1 MSQDKP
7 RTLAVF
13 IDFENLVLGLKD
25 RSERFNIDRVLSRL
39 LERGYIVVKRA
50 YADWRRFA
58 PYTDGMHEA
67 AIELI
72 EVPARRMTGKN
83 SADIRMCVDALD
95 MSYSKPH
102 IDTFV
107 ILSGD
112 SDFSPLVSKLRENNK
127 HVIGVGTKGSTSTLL
142 RDNCD
147 EFLYYEDM
155 VPATRSRSK
164 ARSAPAAPAPVVVAP
179 APAPA
184 GAAAPAA
191 VDKQAEAMAL
201 LVEALQTLQSEKR
214 ERFWSSL
221 IKTAIR
227 RRHPSFEESAYG
239 YRGFDRMLEDAAAK
253 GLVALDRDPANR
265 TYIVKEFKTAT
276 APVEKPAPA
285 EKPAPVE
292 KPAPAIKEAKPAAK
306 KPVRRQTRS
315 RTRKPAA
322 AKS

>member
-25 RSERFNIDRVLSRL
+25 RHERFNVDRVLSRL

-58 PYTDGMHEA
+58 PYADGMHEA

-83 SADIRMCVDALD
+83 SADIRLCVDALD
-95 MSYSKPH
+95 LSYSKPH

-127 HVIGVGTKGSTSTLL
+127 HVIGVGTKGSTSALL

-147 EFLYYEDM
+147 EFIYYEDL
-155 VPATRSRSK
+155 VPPSRSRSQTQ
-164 ARSAPAAPAPVVVAP
+164 APASVATPVVVVPAPVP
-179 APAPA
+179 APVS
-184 GAAAPAA
+184 AA
-191 VDKQAEAMAL
+191 VPAVADKQPEAMGI

-227 RRHPSFEESAYG
+227 RRHPSFEESSYG

-253 GLVALDRDPANR
+253 GLVTLERDAANR
-265 TYIVKEFKTAT
+265 TYIVKDFKA
-276 APVEKPAPA
+276 AEINVAAVADVAAVEEPKPV
-285 EKPAPVE
+285 
-292 KPAPAIKEAKPAAK
+292 AK
-306 KPVRRQTRS
+306 KPARSRRPRR

>member
-25 RSERFNIDRVLSRL
+25 RHERFNVDRVLSRL

-58 PYTDGMHEA
+58 PYADGMHEA

-83 SADIRMCVDALD
+83 SADIRLCVDALD
-95 MSYSKPH
+95 LSYSKPH

-127 HVIGVGTKGSTSTLL
+127 HVIGVGTKGSTSALL

-147 EFLYYEDM
+147 EFIYYEDL
-155 VPATRSRSK
+155 VPPSRSRSQ
-164 ARSAPAAPAPVVVAP
+164 AQAPASVSTPVVVVPAPVP
-179 APAPA
+179 APVSTVVP
-184 GAAAPAA
+184 AAA
-191 VDKQAEAMAL
+191 DKQPEAMGL

-253 GLVALDRDPANR
+253 GLVTLERDSANR
-265 TYIVKEFKTAT
+265 TYIVKDFKA
-276 APVEKPAPA
+276 AAAPA
-285 EKPAPVE
+285 AEVPSAAE
-292 KPAPAIKEAKPAAK
+292 EEKPAAK
-306 KPVRRQTRS
+306 KPARRRPRR

-322 AKS
+322 AKA

>member
-25 RSERFNIDRVLSRL
+25 RHERFNVDRVLSRL

-58 PYTDGMHEA
+58 PYADGMHEA

-83 SADIRMCVDALD
+83 SADIRLCVDALD
-95 MSYSKPH
+95 LSYSKPH

-127 HVIGVGTKGSTSTLL
+127 HVIGVGTKGSTSALL

-147 EFLYYEDM
+147 EFIYYEDL
-155 VPATRSRSK
+155 VPPSRSRSQ
-164 ARSAPAAPAPVVVAP
+164 AQAPASVSTPVVVVPAPVP
-179 APAPA
+179 APVS
-184 GAAAPAA
+184 AA
-191 VDKQAEAMAL
+191 VPAVADKQPEAMGI

-253 GLVALDRDPANR
+253 GLVTLERDSANR
-265 TYIVKEFKTAT
+265 TYIVKDFKASEVK
-276 APVEKPAPA
+276 AEPAAEAVVAVAEESKPV
-285 EKPAPVE
+285 
-292 KPAPAIKEAKPAAK
+292 AK
-306 KPVRRQTRS
+306 KPARRRRPRR
-315 RTRKPAA
+315 RTRKPVA
-322 AKS
+322 AK

>member
-25 RSERFNIDRVLSRL
+25 RHERFNFDRVLSRL
-39 LERGYIVVKRA
+39 LERGYIIVKRA
-50 YADWRRFA
+50 YADWQKFA
-58 PYTDGMHEA
+58 PYTNVLHESA
-67 AIELI
+67 VELI

-83 SADIRMCVDALD
+83 SADIRLCVDAMDL
-95 MSYSKPH
+95 SYSKPH

-127 HVIGVGTKGSTSTLL
+127 HVIGVGMRASTSALL

-147 EFLYYEDM
+147 EFIYYEDLA
-155 VPATRSRSK
+155 PTGRSK
-164 ARSAPAAPAPVVVAP
+164 AQAPTPAPVLAK
-179 APAPA
+179 
-184 GAAAPAA
+184 AA
-191 VDKQAEAMAL
+191 VSAATQAVADKQPEAMGL

-227 RRHPSFEESAYG
+227 RRHPLFEESAYG
-239 YRGFDRMLEDAAAK
+239 YRGFDRMLEDAATK
-253 GLVALDRDPANR
+253 GLVTLERDAANR
-265 TYIVKEFKTAT
+265 TYIVKDFKAEEPKPQVEEPKPAPRKTAT
-276 APVEKPAPA
+276 RRRRRPQK
-285 EKPAPVE
+285 KT
-292 KPAPAIKEAKPAAK
+292 PAA
-306 KPVRRQTRS
+306 V
-315 RTRKPAA
+315 
-322 AKS
+322 KS

>member
-25 RSERFNIDRVLSRL
+25 RHERFNVDRVLSRL

-58 PYTDGMHEA
+58 PYADGMHEA

-83 SADIRMCVDALD
+83 SADIRLCVDALD
-95 MSYSKPH
+95 LSYSKPH

-127 HVIGVGTKGSTSTLL
+127 HVIGVGTKGSTSALL

-147 EFLYYEDM
+147 EFIYYEDI
-155 VPATRSRSK
+155 VPPSRSRSQTQ
-164 ARSAPAAPAPVVVAP
+164 APASVSTPVVVVPVPVPAPVS
-179 APAPA
+179 
-184 GAAAPAA
+184 AA
-191 VDKQAEAMAL
+191 VPAVADKQPEAMGI

-253 GLVALDRDPANR
+253 GLVTLERDSANR
-265 TYIVKEFKTAT
+265 TYIVKDFRASEVKAEP
-276 APVEKPAPA
+276 AAEAVVAVAEESKPV
-285 EKPAPVE
+285 
-292 KPAPAIKEAKPAAK
+292 AK
-306 KPVRRQTRS
+306 KPARRRRPRR

-322 AKS
+322 AKA

>member
-25 RSERFNIDRVLSRL
+25 RHERFNFDHVLSRL
-39 LERGYIVVKRA
+39 LERGYIIVKRA

-58 PYTDGMHEA
+58 PYTDTLHEA
-67 AIELI
+67 AVELI

-83 SADIRMCVDALD
+83 SADIRLCVDALD
-95 MSYSKPH
+95 LSYSKPH

-127 HVIGVGTKGSTSTLL
+127 HVIGLGTKGSTSALL

-147 EFLYYEDM
+147 EFIYYEDL
-155 VPATRSRSK
+155 VPSGRSK
-164 ARSAPAAPAPVVVAP
+164 PQVRAPAVVSAPVVVVP
-179 APAPA
+179 APATIPA
-184 GAAAPAA
+184 STA
-191 VDKQAEAMAL
+191 VPPVADKQPEAMGL

-253 GLVALDRDPANR
+253 GLVTLERDAANR
-265 TYIVKEFKTAT
+265 TYIVKDFK
-276 APVEKPAPA
+276 APEIKAEEAVAAPAAAVAEEPKAVARKPA
-285 EKPAPVE
+285 
-292 KPAPAIKEAKPAAK
+292 
-306 KPVRRQTRS
+306 RRRPRR

>member
-25 RSERFNIDRVLSRL
+25 DRHERFDFDRVLSRL
-39 LERGYIVVKRA
+39 LERGYIIVKRA

-58 PYTDGMHEA
+58 PYTDVLHESA
-67 AIELI
+67 VELI

-83 SADIRMCVDALD
+83 SADIRLCVDALD
-95 MSYSKPH
+95 LSYSKPH

-127 HVIGVGTKGSTSTLL
+127 HVIGVGMKASTSALL

-147 EFLYYEDM
+147 EFIYYEDLA
-155 VPATRSRSK
+155 PAGRSK
-164 ARSAPAAPAPVVVAP
+164 AQAPVPISTPIPVSTPVAVSK
-179 APAPA
+179 AV
-184 GAAAPAA
+184 AA
-191 VDKQAEAMAL
+191 VADKQPEAMGL
-201 LVEALQTLQSEKR
+201 LVEALQTLLSEKR

-239 YRGFDRMLEDAAAK
+239 YRGFDRMLEDAATK
-253 GLVALDRDPANR
+253 GLVTLERDAANR
-265 TYIVKEFKTAT
+265 TYIVKDFKSADIK
-276 APVEKPAPA
+276 AEELKPQAEEPKPAPRKVA
-285 EKPAPVE
+285 TRRRRRPQKKTPS
-292 KPAPAIKEAKPAAK
+292 AAK
-306 KPVRRQTRS
+306 N
-315 RTRKPAA
+315 
-322 AKS
+322 

>member
-25 RSERFNIDRVLSRL
+25 RHERFNVDRVLSRL

-58 PYTDGMHEA
+58 PYADGMHEA

-83 SADIRMCVDALD
+83 SADIRLCVDALD
-95 MSYSKPH
+95 LSYSKPH

-127 HVIGVGTKGSTSTLL
+127 HVIGVGTKGSTSVLL

-147 EFLYYEDM
+147 EFIYYEDLI
-155 VPATRSRSK
+155 PPSR
-164 ARSAPAAPAPVVVAP
+164 ARSQVQAPAVVATPVVVVPAPVPTPVS
-179 APAPA
+179 
-184 GAAAPAA
+184 AA
-191 VDKQAEAMAL
+191 VPAVADKQPEAMGI

-227 RRHPSFEESAYG
+227 RRHPSFEESSYG

-253 GLVALDRDPANR
+253 GLVTLERDSANR
-265 TYIVKEFKTAT
+265 TYIVKDFKAGDIKIEI
-276 APVEKPAPA
+276 AADAAVVEEPKT
-285 EKPAPVE
+285 
-292 KPAPAIKEAKPAAK
+292 AAK
-306 KPVRRQTRS
+306 KPARRR
-315 RTRKPAA
+315 RPRRGTRKPAA
-322 AKS
+322 AKA

>member
-25 RSERFNIDRVLSRL
+25 RHERFNFDRVLSRL
-39 LERGYIVVKRA
+39 LERGYIIVKRA

-58 PYTDGMHEA
+58 PYTDTLHESA
-67 AIELI
+67 VELI

-83 SADIRMCVDALD
+83 SADIRLCVDALD
-95 MSYSKPH
+95 LSYSKPH

-127 HVIGVGTKGSTSTLL
+127 HVIGVGMRASTSALL

-147 EFLYYEDM
+147 EFIYYEDLEQ
-155 VPATRSRSK
+155 TGRSK
-164 ARSAPAAPAPVVVAP
+164 VQAPAPISTPEAVSTAV
-179 APAPA
+179 
-184 GAAAPAA
+184 PAA
-191 VDKQAEAMAL
+191 VDKQPEAMSL
-201 LVEALQTLQSEKR
+201 LVEALRTLQSEKR

-239 YRGFDRMLEDAAAK
+239 YRGFDRMLEDAANK
-253 GLVALDRDPANR
+253 GLVTIERDAANR
-265 TYIVKEFKTAT
+265 TYIVKDFKAADVQAEEPTPQA
-276 APVEKPAPA
+276 EERKPAPRKA
-285 EKPAPVE
+285 ASRRRRRPRKKTPAV
-292 KPAPAIKEAKPAAK
+292 
-306 KPVRRQTRS
+306 V
-315 RTRKPAA
+315 
-322 AKS
+322 KS

>member
-25 RSERFNIDRVLSRL
+25 DRHERFDFDRVLSRL
-39 LERGYIVVKRA
+39 LERGYIIVKRA

-58 PYTDGMHEA
+58 PYTDILHESA
-67 AIELI
+67 VELI
-72 EVPARRMTGKN
+72 EVPARRMAGKN
-83 SADIRMCVDALD
+83 SADIRLCVDALD
-95 MSYSKPH
+95 LSYSKPH

-127 HVIGVGTKGSTSTLL
+127 HVIGVGMKASTSALL

-147 EFLYYEDM
+147 EFIYYEDLT
-155 VPATRSRSK
+155 PAGRLK
-164 ARSAPAAPAPVVVAP
+164 AKAPAPVATPVAVSK
-179 APAPA
+179 AV
-184 GAAAPAA
+184 AA
-191 VDKQAEAMAL
+191 VADKQPEAMGI
-201 LVEALQTLQSEKR
+201 LVEALQTLLSEKR

-227 RRHPSFEESAYG
+227 RRYPSFEESAYG

-253 GLVALDRDPANR
+253 GLVTLERDAANR
-265 TYIVKEFKTAT
+265 TYIVKDFKA
-276 APVEKPAPA
+276 ADIQAEEPKPQVEEPKPAPRKA
-285 EKPAPVE
+285 ATRRRRPQK
-292 KPAPAIKEAKPAAK
+292 KTLPAAE
-306 KPVRRQTRS
+306 S
-315 RTRKPAA
+315 
-322 AKS
+322 

>member
-25 RSERFNIDRVLSRL
+25 RHERFNFDRVLSRL
-39 LERGYIVVKRA
+39 LERGYIIVKRA

-58 PYTDGMHEA
+58 PYTDVLHEA
-67 AIELI
+67 AVELI

-83 SADIRMCVDALD
+83 SADIRLCVDALD
-95 MSYSKPH
+95 LSYSKPH

-127 HVIGVGTKGSTSTLL
+127 HVIGLGTKGSTSALL

-147 EFLYYEDM
+147 EFIYYEDLVPSGRSKPQVRATAVVSTPAVVPVSVSVSTA
-155 VPATRSRSK
+155 VPA
-164 ARSAPAAPAPVVVAP
+164 VA
-179 APAPA
+179 
-184 GAAAPAA
+184 
-191 VDKQAEAMAL
+191 DKQPEAMGL

-239 YRGFDRMLEDAAAK
+239 YRGFDRMLEDAAGK
-253 GLVALDRDPANR
+253 GLVTLERDSANR
-265 TYIVKEFKTAT
+265 TYIVKDFKAEEIKTEEAVAVTTA
-276 APVEKPAPA
+276 A
-285 EKPAPVE
+285 EEP
-292 KPAPAIKEAKPAAK
+292 KPAAK
-306 KPVRRQTRS
+306 KIVRRRRPRR

>member
-25 RSERFNIDRVLSRL
+25 RHERFNFDLVLSRL
-39 LERGYIVVKRA
+39 LERGYIIVKRA

-58 PYTDGMHEA
+58 PYTDSLHEA
-67 AIELI
+67 AVELI

-83 SADIRMCVDALD
+83 SADIRLCVDALD
-95 MSYSKPH
+95 LSYSKPH

-127 HVIGVGTKGSTSTLL
+127 HVIGVGTRGSTSTLL

-147 EFLYYEDM
+147 EFIYYEEL
-155 VPATRSRSK
+155 VPQTSRPK
-164 ARSAPAAPAPVVVAP
+164 APVRAPAVVSAPPSAPVAAPVL
-179 APAPA
+179 
-184 GAAAPAA
+184 AA
-191 VDKQAEAMAL
+191 VPSMAEKQPEAMAL
-201 LVEALQTLQSEKR
+201 LVEALKTLQSEKR

-221 IKTAIR
+221 IKTALR

-253 GLVALDRDPANR
+253 GLVTLERDAANR
-265 TYIVKEFKTAT
+265 TYIVKDFKA
-276 APVEKPAPA
+276 EEIKPA
-285 EKPAPVE
+285 EPAPVAAVVASDE
-292 KPAPAIKEAKPAAK
+292 PKPATKRAARRPARRRSVRKPAAK
-306 KPVRRQTRS
+306 
-315 RTRKPAA
+315 
-322 AKS
+322 

>member
-25 RSERFNIDRVLSRL
+25 RHERFNVDRVLSRL

-58 PYTDGMHEA
+58 PYADGMHES

-83 SADIRMCVDALD
+83 SADIRLCVDALD
-95 MSYSKPH
+95 LSYSKPH

-127 HVIGVGTKGSTSTLL
+127 HVIGVGTKGSTSALL

-147 EFLYYEDM
+147 EFIYYEDL
-155 VPATRSRSK
+155 VPQGR
-164 ARSAPAAPAPVVVAP
+164 ARAQSQAPASASTPVVVVPAPVPTPV
-179 APAPA
+179 
-184 GAAAPAA
+184 AAAVPAA
-191 VDKQAEAMAL
+191 ADKQPEAMGI

-227 RRHPSFEESAYG
+227 RRHPSFEESSYG

-253 GLVALDRDPANR
+253 GLVTLERDAANR
-265 TYIVKEFKTAT
+265 TYIVKDFKAGDVQV
-276 APVEKPAPA
+276 VESVPA
-285 EKPAPVE
+285 VE
-292 KPAPAIKEAKPAAK
+292 EAKPAAR
-306 KPVRRQTRS
+306 KPARRRPRR

-322 AKS
+322 AKA

>member
-25 RSERFNIDRVLSRL
+25 RHERFNVDRVLSRL

-58 PYTDGMHEA
+58 PYADGMHEA

-83 SADIRMCVDALD
+83 SADIRLCVDALD
-95 MSYSKPH
+95 LSYSKPH

-127 HVIGVGTKGSTSTLL
+127 HVIGVGTKGSTSALL

-147 EFLYYEDM
+147 EFIYYEDL
-155 VPATRSRSK
+155 VPPSRSRSQTQ
-164 ARSAPAAPAPVVVAP
+164 APASVSTPVVVVPAP
-179 APAPA
+179 APAPVS
-184 GAAAPAA
+184 AA
-191 VDKQAEAMAL
+191 VPAVADKQPEAMGI

-227 RRHPSFEESAYG
+227 RRHPSFEESSYG

-253 GLVALDRDPANR
+253 GLVTLERDSANR
-265 TYIVKEFKTAT
+265 TYIVKDFKASEVK
-276 APVEKPAPA
+276 AEPAAEAVVAVAEESKPV
-285 EKPAPVE
+285 
-292 KPAPAIKEAKPAAK
+292 AK
-306 KPVRRQTRS
+306 KPARRRRPRR